1 MKRTLRILLLVAALA
16 GCVTLRAQDI
26 EDDPRL
32 GRPTAPYDLR
42 QSDDFQAR
50 MRAILEV
57 PIARNLD
64 FEWSEQVRLH
74 NNFSDLDKIVSS
86 VGLNYKPLRW
96 LKVGASY
103 SLVNAR
109 DEDSEI
115 IDTKPVSSVEWKWR
129 HMVNIDITGSYKVGR
144 VKLSLRER
152 VRLNFRADSV
162 NRYEHANPA
171 ISLRSRLKAAYDI
184 RQCRW
189 EPYAYVEL
197 YNTINARDAVP
208 NFLTHNIAFKQ
219 YISRWRFAVGAEF
232 KINNHQRLDI
242 YYRFQMNQSYDVRY
256 KNNKGDLKPNYDI
269 HIADPSKFWEMEIV
283 PRHPSDMG
291 WRRERQNCHI
301 IGIDYKFKL

>member
-1 MKRTLRILLLVAALA
+1 M
-16 GCVTLRAQDI
+16 GSVTLRAQDI
-26 EDDPRL
+26 GDVIDNDPRL
-32 GRPTAPYDLR
+32 QSPTEPYNVHYR
-42 QSDDFQAR
+42 DDFQAR

-57 PIARNLD
+57 PIARNLS

-74 NNFSDLDKIVSS
+74 NNFSDLDKVVSS

-103 SLVNAR
+103 SLVNVR
-109 DEDSEI
+109 DED
-115 IDTKPVSSVEWKWR
+115 IDVVDDTPVSSVEWKMR
-129 HMVNIDITGSYKVGR
+129 HMVNIDITGSCKVGR

-152 VRLNFRADSV
+152 VRLNFRTDSI
-162 NRYEHANPA
+162 NRYERANPA

-184 RQCRW
+184 RRSRW

-208 NFLTHNIAFKQ
+208 NYKTHNIAFKQ
-219 YISRWRFAVGAEF
+219 YISRWRFAVGTEF
-232 KINNHQRLDI
+232 KINNHNRLDI
-242 YYRFQMNQSYDVRY
+242 YYRFQMDQSYDVRY
-256 KNNKGDLKPNYDI
+256 KNNKGDLKPNYDLVI
-269 HIADPSKFWEMEIV
+269 PDPSRFWEYDIV

-291 WRRERQNCHI
+291 WRRVRQNCHV